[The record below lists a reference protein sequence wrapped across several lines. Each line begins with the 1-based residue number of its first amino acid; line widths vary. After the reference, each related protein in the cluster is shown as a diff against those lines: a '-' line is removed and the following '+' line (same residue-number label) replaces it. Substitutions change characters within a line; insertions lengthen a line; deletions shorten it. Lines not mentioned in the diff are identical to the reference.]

1 MYQLILFNV
10 VQNAVK
16 YNKFGSNLTVKTKII
31 RLDQHNQR
39 ESAKMIHMSQEY
51 SR

>member
-16 YNKFGSNLTVKTKII
+16 YNRFGSKLTVKTKII
-31 RLDQHNQR
+31 RLDKQNDNLGEEIR
-39 ESAKMIHMSQEY
+39 SIH
-51 SR
+51 